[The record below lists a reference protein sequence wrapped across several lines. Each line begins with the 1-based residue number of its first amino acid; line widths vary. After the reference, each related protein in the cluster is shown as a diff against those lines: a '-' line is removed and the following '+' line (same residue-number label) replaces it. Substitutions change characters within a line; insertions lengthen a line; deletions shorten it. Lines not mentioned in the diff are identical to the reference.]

1 LVFRIARPERAV
13 MTNSV
18 VGQFAQSAL
27 RSDLSFCKFRSTM
40 PLMAAKYS
48 TGARV

>member
-1 LVFRIARPERAV
+1 
-13 MTNSV
+13 MTNFV

-27 RSDLSFCKFRSTM
+27 SRERSFCKFRSTM